1 MLVERKIRQTTNEVH
16 LGFNEQRQP
25 LLRGDAYHYLI
36 ARGDQLAFA
45 AEVVHFGFSP
55 PILLSRSNGC
65 LASNRVIRWRRIS
78 R

>member
-16 LGFNEQRQP
+16 LGLQP

-55 PILLSRSNGC
+55 PILLSRLNGC
-65 LASNRVIRWRRIS
+65 LASIRVIRWRRLS